1 MLRPGAT
8 VRNAAERQ
16 NIPTWR
22 GRGSWHN
29 AAMSTYRAVQLSA
42 TEWAVEFTPHGHPAS
57 QVKAGFPDEAAAAR
71 EIEALLA
78 ADLREAEEP

>member
-1 MLRPGAT
+1 M
-8 VRNAAERQ
+8 
-16 NIPTWR
+16 
-22 GRGSWHN
+22 GRGGKLTVHAWLTRLPWHN

-57 QVKAGFPDEAAAAR
+57 QVKAGFATEAAAAK

-78 ADLREAEEP
+78 ADQREAEEP